1 MLPGTQTPYLFS
13 EPLDNNDILQICY
26 QCHEIG
32 GSELTRVNKLLWLIP
47 EIELPFVK
55 PSLWRRGASREA
67 YMLSRFNINLEKVW
81 EKMND
86 AQTREQITHT
96 LELHLAMKRLALEH
110 EGLESVISQWVKRN
124 R

>member
-13 EPLDNNDILQICY
+13 EPLDNSDILQICY

-55 PSLWRRGASREA
+55 PSLWRRGACREA
-67 YMLSRFNINLEKVW
+67 YMLSKFNINLEKVW

-86 AQTREQITHT
+86 TQTREQITHT
-96 LELHLAMKRLALEH
+96 LELHLAMKRLGLEH
-110 EGLESVISQWVKRN
+110 EGLESVINQWVKRN